1 MNVVRSLF
9 TLFYFNISTG
19 LARDRG
25 IMNSN
30 SGLSFDQAISKV
42 LVLFPGSTVV
52 VDANIV
58 DDNRCATDR
67 LKDEG
72 VYEDYLA
79 WSNPHRLNPKYA
91 RRRGPCQG

>member
-1 MNVVRSLF
+1 MDVWGRLF
-9 TLFYFNISTG
+9 TLFYLKITTR
-19 LARDRG
+19 LTRDRG
-25 IMNSN
+25 IMNSDN
-30 SGLSFDQAISKV
+30 GFSLDQAISEV

-52 VDANIV
+52 VGANIV
-58 DDNRCATDR
+58 DDSRCATDR

-72 VYEDYLA
+72 VYKDYLA